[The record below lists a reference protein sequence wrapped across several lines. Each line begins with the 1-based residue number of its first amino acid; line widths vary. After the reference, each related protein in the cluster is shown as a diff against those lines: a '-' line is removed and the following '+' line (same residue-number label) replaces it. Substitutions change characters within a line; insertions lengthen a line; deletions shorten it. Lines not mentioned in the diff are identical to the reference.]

1 MKFVW
6 LFLDPVNCLVRAGKL
21 ADTADLPSVEIL
33 EPAVGAALGTIK
45 FRNGYS
51 LAVEFLPSLKILYGQ
66 TFVQRLQPL
75 HRVSINGEFHEKC
88 PIVYYSSGGEKNLFF
103 MSMPHQISYFF
114 PVLFIFPF
122 RMLYDS
128 IKEII
133 AV

>member
-51 LAVEFLPSLKILYGQ
+51 LAVELFAFLKNLIRANLRTEITTLAPGL
-66 TFVQRLQPL
+66 
-75 HRVSINGEFHEKC
+75 INGEFHEKC